1 MIFKSKGHAVPV
13 ETLFSGMSHTKT
25 KTCNCMNVENL
36 KMSSMIRN
44 DLARSIPDSEQ
55 KQIKERNLVMTT

>member
-1 MIFKSKGHAVPV
+1 MIFKIKGHAVPV
-13 ETLFSGMSHTKT
+13 ETLFSGMSYTKT